1 MVNETKWLKR
11 VQTLSLPAVLPV
23 KSLPPAQA
31 PLADWIEIIREDP
44 LLTIH
49 LFRYAN
55 KMLASHDVSV
65 KTLDHAVNLLG
76 STRLISLT
84 EKVPRIEDTNNSTK
98 GLLNA
103 IGDSLLAASLMRQW
117 FEIRQIPW
125 TEADYWVTLFYDLS
139 IWVAWLLEPETME
152 GIEYQV
158 QQGGNRTELLEKF
171 YGMPIRA
178 WNDKL
183 CKLFQLPILVED
195 NQNESKSNKR
205 TNAFK
210 QSALTFFLPFSH
222 DLASSVRIS
231 WSSESLR
238 ALCRT
243 GEVSL
248 GLTHFQPMLKQW
260 VATAARE
267 YTLPQAALAARR
279 LLYQQPSMSLENRSN
294 EGFSQN
300 DLDKALAISR
310 STERPSAVSSWPE
323 AEEIKALRKNR
334 SIEAPVQ
341 PKPNLIETN
350 PELDM
355 SPRKV
360 LDLNAQREIRRQF
373 RNQKSWHS
381 PVEVQE
387 SALFGLL
394 NGFSFK
400 RVSVLEITDGF
411 LQVFDSEG
419 CHHSPLLRNLKMPIA
434 SSELLTEFTQ
444 RVTALWVN
452 PNNKAKAARML
463 PPTLLAASEDEC
475 FFLRS
480 FAIGGEVT
488 MMLYVDVKGS
498 REPLNAYDYKLFR
511 EYCADWN
518 TALNRMRQ

>member
-11 VQTLSLPAVLPV
+11 IQTLSLPAVLPV
-23 KSLPPAQA
+23 KSLPQA
-31 PLADWIEIIREDP
+31 NADLSDWIEIIREDP

-76 STRLISLT
+76 STRLIALT
-84 EKVPRIEDTNNSTK
+84 GKVPRIEATNTSTK

-158 QQGGNRTELLEKF
+158 QQGANRTKLIEKF
-171 YGMPIRA
+171 YGMPLRD

-183 CKLFQLPILVED
+183 CKLFQLPILVESEETSTQTD
-195 NQNESKSNKR
+195 QRTQN
-205 TNAFK
+205 FK
-210 QSALTFFLPFSH
+210 QSALKFFLPFSH
-222 DLASSVRIS
+222 DLASTVRS
-231 WSSESLR
+231 TTWTGEPLQT
-238 ALCRT
+238 LCRT

-260 VATAARE
+260 VANAARE
-267 YTLPQAALAARR
+267 YSLPQVALAARR
-279 LLYQQPSMSLENRSN
+279 LLAHQPPMQVAARVTS
-294 EGFSQN
+294 GFSEDDVN
-300 DLDKALAISR
+300 KALKLSR
-310 STERPSAVSSWPE
+310 KPEAAPIVTSWPE
-323 AEEIKALRKNR
+323 AEEIETLKRTREKT
-334 SIEAPVQ
+334 
-341 PKPNLIETN
+341 PKPALERTN
-350 PELDM
+350 STGPESDLT
-355 SPRKV
+355 PRKV

-387 SALFGLL
+387 SALFGLI
-394 NGFSFK
+394 NGFAFK
-400 RVSVLEITDGF
+400 RVTVLEITDGF

-419 CHHSPLLRNLKMPIA
+419 CQQSPLLRNLKMPIA
-434 SSELLTEFTQ
+434 SSELLKEFTKK
-444 RVTALWVN
+444 VSALWVN
-452 PNNKAKAARML
+452 SSNKANASRKL
-463 PPTLLAASEDEC
+463 PPTLLAAAEDES

-480 FAIGGEVT
+480 FSIGGEVT
-488 MMLYVDVKGS
+488 MLLYADLKGS

-518 TALNRMRQ
+518 TALNRLSQ

>member
-23 KSLPPAQA
+23 KSLPPANA
-31 PLADWIEIIREDP
+31 PLIDWIEIIREDP

-76 STRLISLT
+76 STRLITLT
-84 EKVPRIEDTNNSTK
+84 GKVPRIEATNSSTK

-139 IWVAWLLEPETME
+139 IWIAWLLEPETME

-158 QQGGNRTELLEKF
+158 QQGEDRGTLLEKF

-183 CKLFQLPILVED
+183 CKLFQLPVLVEHSL
-195 NQNESKSNKR
+195 NQSKTDQR

-210 QSALTFFLPFSH
+210 QSAMKFFLPYSH
-222 DLASSVRIS
+222 DLATTVRIS
-231 WSSESLR
+231 WSSEHLQT
-238 ALCRT
+238 LCRT

-260 VATAARE
+260 VANAARE
-267 YTLPQAALAARR
+267 FTLPQTALAARR
-279 LLYQQPSMSLENRSN
+279 LLYTQPSLSLQTTSH
-294 EGFSQN
+294 EGFSQK
-300 DLDKALAISR
+300 DLDRALAISR
-310 STERPSAVSSWPE
+310 STERPAVEPSWPE
-323 AEEIKALRKNR
+323 AEEINNLRKNR
-334 SIEAPVQ
+334 SLESPAIPRA
-341 PKPNLIETN
+341 NLDETN
-350 PELDM
+350 LELEM
-355 SPRKV
+355 TPRKV

-419 CHHSPLLRNLKMPIA
+419 CQQSPLLRNLKMPIA
-434 SSELLTEFTQ
+434 SSNLLTEFTA

-452 PNNKAKAARML
+452 PNNKAKASRML
-463 PPTLLAASEDEC
+463 PPPLLAASEDEC

-480 FAIGGEVT
+480 FAIAGEVT
-488 MMLYVDVKGS
+488 MLLYVDVKGS